1 MDVIEGAEVEQELR
15 EYAKERGGSQVGMTI
30 GTLLRTDR
38 DRLRYWSGRSIVQNL
53 AVQKTFDGDEE
64 RCVIEA
70 AERFSELRPAIGF
83 LLAESAD
90 LEGGYYFQSG
100 AWLVVNGGAVID
112 PAGNR
117 RTVAG
122 LLGVELTATEAAR
135 WTPTHR
141 HEVARRGVSSLA
153 LG

>member
-15 EYAKERGGSQVGMTI
+15 EYAKEQGGSAVGMTI
-30 GTLLRTDR
+30 GGLLRTDR
-38 DRLRYWSGRSIVQNL
+38 DRLRYWSGRSILQNL

-83 LLAESAD
+83 LLAESVD
-90 LEGGYYFQSG
+90 VDCGYYFQSG
-100 AWLVVNGGAVID
+100 AWLVVHGGAVSA

-117 RTVAG
+117 RSVAG

-141 HEVARRGVSSLA
+141 HEVARRGVLSLA